1 MMNATSGTIDAFFS
15 EHVIILHQEVSDE
28 MLDAK

>member
-1 MMNATSGTIDAFFS
+1 MVNAACGTIDTFLS
-15 EHVIILHQEVSDE
+15 EHVIILHQEVGDE

>member
-1 MMNATSGTIDAFFS
+1 MMDSTSGSVDAFFS
-15 EHVIILHQEVSDE
+15 EHVVKLHQEVGDE